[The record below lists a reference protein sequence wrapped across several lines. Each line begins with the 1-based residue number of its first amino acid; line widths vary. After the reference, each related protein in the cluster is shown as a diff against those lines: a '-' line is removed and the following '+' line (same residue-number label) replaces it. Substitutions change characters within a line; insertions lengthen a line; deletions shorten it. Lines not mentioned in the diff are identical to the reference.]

1 MPATDAISAKTV
13 RYVLPCS
20 DDQGS
25 DRELTLVF
33 AGRQMVLTTPDG
45 IDVVLTPLQVER
57 LRAALRDL
65 LLDVNPGDYPLL

>member
-1 MPATDAISAKTV
+1 MPAAGKIPPKTA
-13 RYVLPCS
+13 RHVLPCS

-33 AGRQMVLTTPDG
+33 AGRRMVLTTPDST
-45 IDVVLTPLQVER
+45 DVVLTPLQVER

-65 LLDVNPGDYPLL
+65 LLDVDPSDYL